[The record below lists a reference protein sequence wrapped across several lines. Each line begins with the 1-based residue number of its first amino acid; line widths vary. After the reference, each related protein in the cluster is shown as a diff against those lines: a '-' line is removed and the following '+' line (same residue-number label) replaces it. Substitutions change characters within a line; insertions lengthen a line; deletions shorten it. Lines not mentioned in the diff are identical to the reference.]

1 MATAHAIR
9 PLRCRVPPSIPPGV
23 QRWLM
28 RAVLGLSVR
37 PTRNVWSIFRDGP
50 KNDFAAR
57 LCPERWAECG
67 GSGSAAGNFGRPS
80 GPRWAAGHRT
90 MFSSAGRLRNG
101 AARAGA
107 EGLRRHVLSVLMFSY
122 VTDSGVWLYV
132 PDSGGR
138 SRHLVR
144 VIPTPCSGD
153 PDVSSGLF
161 RHFVR
166 VRGRESNFPFF

>member
-1 MATAHAIR
+1 
-9 PLRCRVPPSIPPGV
+9 
-23 QRWLM
+23 M

-144 VIPTPCSGD
+144 VIPTFRPVYSD
-153 PDVSSGLF
+153 ILF
-161 RHFVR
+161 GFEGENRISRFFDSVVVAGHRASFCFCWIRIMELHFLA
-166 VRGRESNFPFF
+166 FDML